1 MNDFFERQKH
11 RQLYIMLNN
20 QARSQIFAPEIVD
33 VLRRQRR
40 IFPSIWLKHVN
51 TATWISLRGESSFIC
66 FKAILSL
73 LKTVVPNPP
82 SCEEYF

>member
-1 MNDFFERQKH
+1 MIFLTSKTQTN
-11 RQLYIMLNN
+11 LYIMLNK
-20 QARSQIFAPEIVD
+20 QALSQIYAPGIFD

-40 IFPSIWLKHVN
+40 IFTLIWLKHVN

-66 FKAILSL
+66 VKAILSL

-82 SCEEYF
+82 SCEHYF